1 MRILF
6 LTSMLTLFFWGCASK
21 ETVKT
26 TETGKTKS
34 TAKVAKTDFLQS
46 GIDAYKARDYEKA
59 KDHLT
64 KAVKAKLSNDDM
76 VSAHKHLAF
85 IYALQGAT
93 DAAYKQFAK
102 AFMLDKGFELDK
114 SELGHPAWTPSFERA
129 QKEAALTNASGSDLF
144 AEGKKF
150 YNKREYTKASKSLE
164 AAVNRDDLK
173 ISKKTEAYKL
183 LAFIYAIE
191 KNPGQAR
198 AAFVNA
204 FKLDKDFR
212 LEKSEYG
219 NPVWTP
225 IYDEVQK
232 QFQKK

>member
-1 MRILF
+1 MRTLF
-6 LTSMLTLFFWGCASK
+6 FSTFLTLFLFGCASK
-21 ETVKT
+21 ETAKT
-26 TETGKTKS
+26 TETGKSKNTSKEV
-34 TAKVAKTDFLQS
+34 KVDFLES

-59 KDHLT
+59 KNYLT
-64 KAVKAKLSNDDM
+64 KAIKSKLSDDDM
-76 VSAHKHLAF
+76 LTAHKHLAF
-85 IYALQGAT
+85 IYALQGAS

-102 AFMLDKGFELDK
+102 AFKTDKDFELDK

-129 QKEAALTNASGSDLF
+129 QKEAVLAYSKGTKLF
-144 AEGKKF
+144 GDGKKF
-150 YNKREYTKASKSLE
+150 YSKREYTKAIRMLE
-164 AAVNRDDLK
+164 AAVTKEDLK
-173 ISKKTEAYKL
+173 PGKKAEAYKF

-191 KNPGQAR
+191 KNPAQAR

-204 FKLDKDFR
+204 FKLDKEFQLD
-212 LEKSEYG
+212 KSEYG

>member
-1 MRILF
+1 MKTLYLSLF
-6 LTSMLTLFFWGCASK
+6 LLFFFVGCASK
-21 ETVKT
+21 ETAKKA
-26 TETGKTKS
+26 EGGKA
-34 TAKVAKTDFLQS
+34 TAEKKEKIDYLQT

-59 KDHLT
+59 KNHLA
-64 KAVKAKLSNDDM
+64 KAAKQNLSTDDL
-76 VSAHKHLAF
+76 VAAHKHLGF

-102 AFMLDKGFELDK
+102 AFKLDKSFELEK
-114 SELGHPAWTPSFERA
+114 SELGHPAWTPAFERA
-129 QKEAALTNASGSDLF
+129 QKEASLANAKGSDLF
-144 AEGKKF
+144 DEGKKF
-150 YNKREYTKASKSLE
+150 YNKREYTKATRSLE
-164 AAVNRDDLK
+164 TAVTRDDLK
-173 ISKKTEAYKL
+173 TSKKAEAYKL

-191 KNPGQAR
+191 KNPAQAR

-204 FKLDKDFR
+204 FKLDKEFH